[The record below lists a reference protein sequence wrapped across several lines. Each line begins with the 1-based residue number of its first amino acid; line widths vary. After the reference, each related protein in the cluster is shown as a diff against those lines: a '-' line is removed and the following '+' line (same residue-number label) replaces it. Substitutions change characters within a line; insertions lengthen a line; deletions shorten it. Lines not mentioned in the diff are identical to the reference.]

1 MKSYGKHPSRKSARA
16 RVNDKTLKRGA
27 AKKRT
32 ATLVRRGFKPA
43 LVSIP
48 APAQPAPILAHGSDK
63 DLTALLTRLETAQ
76 LVRRAADEE
85 IAYLFKHA
93 LTQEAA
99 YGSLLHQHRREI
111 HRRVAETYERFYPD
125 RLDEFAALLAQ
136 HYAEAG
142 DDAKTLDYSIRAG
155 DVAARVYAHA
165 EAIAQYTRALQTAVR
180 SASASDTLAH
190 IYERRGRAFELA
202 GDYPDALANYEEMEQ
217 LGGARGDRALELQAR
232 LHRATVYIVGGS
244 LTDFSKGNAI
254 ATDALQLARE
264 LGDKPAEAKAYWNLM
279 IANRFGNEG
288 TARAIEYGEQSAA
301 IARELDL
308 REQLAYTLHD
318 VGLAYQASRQYDRSL
333 AVLTEVVPL
342 WRALDNQPLLT
353 DALNRIGGVYYAWS
367 SLDQARHYAEEA
379 YALNHSIGNAYGL
392 VADTGLLAGI
402 HAGLGQLQTALEFL
416 AECERYEQQAGAMLI
431 TALLRVEAAQV
442 FVEVGAWER
451 AHTLTQHAL
460 LFFDAAMPT
469 QRGRALAALASIDWA
484 QGNLAAAEKTLTD
497 VPHGSFDEYVQAYP
511 VGSTPETLLMLLAEF
526 ALARGDLTEAT
537 RLTDELLNGLE
548 RTQTRRHLPLARTL
562 KAKVLLAQNQVEEAR
577 TMLTQARAEAEA
589 TGVRHGL
596 PSVLIALSQVEAR
609 LGNAAEAQ
617 AARTQARQVIDYIA
631 AHAPA
636 DVRESF
642 LALPDVRG
650 VMDAR

>member
-1 MKSYGKHPSRKSARA
+1 MN
-16 RVNDKTLKRGA
+16 VD
-27 AKKRT
+27 
-32 ATLVRRGFKPA
+32 ATL
-43 LVSIP
+43 
-48 APAQPAPILAHGSDK
+48 
-63 DLTALLTRLETAQ
+63 AQ
-76 LVRRAADEE
+76 LEEVQLIHHAIEDEPT
-85 IAYLFKHA
+85 YMFKHV

-99 YGSLLHQHRREI
+99 YGSLLHQQRRAI
-111 HRRVAETYERFYPD
+111 HRRVAETYERMYPQ
-125 RLDEFAALLAQ
+125 RLDEYAALLAQ

-142 DDAKTLDYSIRAG
+142 DDAKTLAYSIRAG
-155 DVAARVYAHA
+155 DAAARVYAHA
-165 EAIAQYTRALQTAVR
+165 EAIAHYTRALQTAVR
-180 SASASDTLAH
+180 SASATDTLAH

-202 GDYPDALANYEEMEQ
+202 GDYAHALANYEEMEQ

-232 LHRATVYIVGGS
+232 LHRATVYVVGGS

-353 DALNRIGGVYYAWS
+353 DALNRIGGVYYAWN

-431 TALLRVEAAQV
+431 AALLRIEAAEV

-451 AHTLTQHAL
+451 AHTLARHTL

-469 QRGRALAALASIDWA
+469 QRGRALAVLASIDLA
-484 QGNLAAAEKTLTD
+484 QGNLAAAETILAEI
-497 VPHGSFDEYVQAYP
+497 PRASFDEYVQAYP
-511 VGSTPETLLMLLAEF
+511 VGSTPETLLMLLAEL
-526 ALARGDLTEAT
+526 ALARNEAAEAA
-537 RLTDELLNGLE
+537 RLADELLSGVE
-548 RTQTRRHLPLARTL
+548 RTQSRNRLSMARCL
-562 KAKVLLAQNQVEEAR
+562 KAKVLRAQNRPDEAR
-577 TMLTQARAEAEA
+577 ALLVQARADTEAA
-589 TGVRHGL
+589 GGRRGL
-596 PSVLIALSQVEAR
+596 PAVLIALSDVEAQ

-617 AARTQARQVIDYIA
+617 AARVQAREVIDYIA
-631 AHAPA
+631 TNAPP
-636 DVRESF
+636 DIRDLF
-642 LALPDVRG
+642 LALPDVREI
-650 VMDAR
+650 MDAE